1 MPAEH
6 LGELA
11 ELYALGTLEPMEA
24 KRVQSHVRQCTDCAA
39 RVGQAE
45 ATVLA
50 LIEADSTLAGGVEL
64 PPLALERRG
73 PSVGASPS
81 RWAAAIAAAFLIG
94 LLPPSI
100 ALMRQRGAQPV
111 AETHQAASAML
122 AGHFA
127 HVPLRSNVPAA
138 PKAKAIY
145 PLEGGWVYVI
155 VAAGPAVD
163 VAVVGAGG
171 ATSTIASLPSSTNVR
186 TAFVKLAAR
195 VDAVEL
201 IERGRIVA
209 FGKVAR

>member
-24 KRVQSHVRQCTDCAA
+24 KRVQAHVRQCTSCAA
-39 RVGQAE
+39 RVGEAE
-45 ATVLA
+45 AAVFP
-50 LIEADSTLAGGVEL
+50 LIQADSAGGRGAEL
-64 PPLALERRG
+64 PPLALEPRGSMRRT
-73 PSVGASPS
+73 SPS
-81 RWAAAIAAAFLIG
+81 RWAAIAAAFLIG

-100 ALMRQRGAQPV
+100 AWMRERTAHPV
-111 AETHQAASAML
+111 VETQQAATAML

-127 HVPLRSNVPAA
+127 HVSLRPRVAAA
-138 PKAKAIY
+138 PQAKAIY

-155 VAAGPAVD
+155 VAAGPAVE
-163 VAVVGAGG
+163 VAAVRGG
-171 ATSTIASLPSSTNVR
+171 ATSTVASLPSSTNVR
-186 TAFVKLAAR
+186 TAFAKVSGN

-209 FGKVAR
+209 LGTVAR